1 MRRKTILSRITV
13 TVCVPMAGVGGTER
27 PLPDGTRFLAIS
39 GILVFALVSS
49 WRRGYCGRFFDWH
62 HGLRH
67 CFVVA
72 REGVS
77 VDSPKVTVS
86 CRLGA
91 YSLYFGYS
99 TTERVLSSV
108 CEPWGSLS
116 LKNTT
121 NLYRGAPPIRYVS
134 RVPRT
139 VDKAGRQEVVHL
151 SLIHI

>member
-116 LKNTT
+116 PLKILQISTEAHHQSGMFPGYLVQLT
-121 NLYRGAPPIRYVS
+121 RLGDRR
-134 RVPRT
+134 
-139 VDKAGRQEVVHL
+139 
-151 SLIHI
+151 

>member
-91 YSLYFGYS
+91 YSLFGLFDYRARP
-99 TTERVLSSV
+99 EFCV

-116 LKNTT
+116 LSFAFSFPT
-121 NLYRGAPPIRYVS
+121 LAGEGQPI
-134 RVPRT
+134 
-139 VDKAGRQEVVHL
+139 
-151 SLIHI
+151 IHELNIQGI